1 MSRQFRIDLP
11 DDAAARLSALAGLGD
26 TTEEALLSAA
36 ATGLLARA
44 AELDAWIAEGE
55 GDLAAGRVRPFADA
69 LAELDTI
76 IGRARAA
83 RG

>member
-36 ATGLLARA
+36 AAGLLARA
-44 AELDAWIAEGE
+44 ADLDAWIAEGE
-55 GDLAAGRVRPFADA
+55 GDLAAGRVRPFADTI
-69 LAELDTI
+69 AEMDSI
-76 IGRARAA
+76 IARAKAA
-83 RG
+83 RV